1 MRDERRWQ
9 ANKKTASNLAVSLVA
24 YRIEAGWCAGW
35 FFWSD
40 ARRPPNLA
48 PRRWLTRVAFIQSPT
63 KKSVACIVSHC
74 IVSVCTNDI
83 ALPVFAR
90 KTSLFIFFFS
100 SLNTLEIELKIHFD
114 ICKTTYSFSPLFIV
128 AHCSIKPIAKKI
140 IKLFWE
146 ILLPMI
152 LLNNRGDVIIDNMWL
167 K

>member
-83 ALPVFAR
+83 ALSILAR
-90 KTSLFIFFFS
+90 KTSLFIF
-100 SLNTLEIELKIHFD
+100 LLPLKILEIELKIHFD
-114 ICKTTYSFSPLFIV
+114 ICKGTTFVTLHRSSLFKHYSKENNKTLLRNIV
-128 AHCSIKPIAKKI
+128 CR
-140 IKLFWE
+140 WYY
-146 ILLPMI
+146 
-152 LLNNRGDVIIDNMWL
+152 
-167 K
+167 